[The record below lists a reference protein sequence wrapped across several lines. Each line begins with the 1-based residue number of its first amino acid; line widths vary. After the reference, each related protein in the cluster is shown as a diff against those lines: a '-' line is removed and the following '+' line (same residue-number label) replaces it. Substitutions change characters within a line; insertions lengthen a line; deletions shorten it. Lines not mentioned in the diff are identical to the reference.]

1 MELAA
6 QTRTVFGKATKT
18 LKKQGLIPAEL
29 YGHGVDNLH
38 LSIPEKD
45 FKKVFREAG
54 ENTVLSIV
62 VGGLKHPALVHEV
75 SHDYVSGA
83 VTHVD
88 FRQVRMDEKIKAH
101 IPLEFVGE
109 APAVKTYS
117 GILNKTIS
125 EIEVE
130 ALPADLPHRFTV
142 DVSSLTELNQS
153 IYVRDIASPKGVKI
167 LVDPGTAVASVTP
180 PMKEEEVAPPVAV
193 DLSEVKVESEEKKAE
208 RDKEKEEKGEE

>member
-6 QTRTVFGKATKT
+6 QTRTVFGKATKA

-29 YGHGVDNLH
+29 YGHGVENLH

-45 FKKVFREAG
+45 FKKAFREAG

-62 VGGLKHPALVHEV
+62 VGGEKHSALVHEV
-75 SHDYVSGA
+75 SHDYITGV
-83 VTHVD
+83 VTHID

-101 IPLEFVGE
+101 IPLEFIGE
-109 APAVKTYS
+109 APAVKAFS

-142 DVSSLTELNQS
+142 DVSLLAELNQS
-153 IYVRDIASPKGVKI
+153 IYVRDLVVPKGVKI
-167 LVDPGTAVASVTP
+167 LVDAGTALASVTP
-180 PMKEEEVAPPVAV
+180 PMKEEEIAPVAV
-193 DLSEVKVESEEKKAE
+193 DLSEVKVESEEKKAA
-208 RDKEKEEKGEE
+208 RDKEKEEKKEE